1 MDKNPPFII
10 KNDTK
15 IWKKT
20 PRCMSINV
28 FYYIFN
34 VIDLTLKSHK
44 TSLLIGVLKIW
55 QPN

>member
-1 MDKNPPFII
+1 
-10 KNDTK
+10 
-15 IWKKT
+15 
-20 PRCMSINV
+20 MSINV